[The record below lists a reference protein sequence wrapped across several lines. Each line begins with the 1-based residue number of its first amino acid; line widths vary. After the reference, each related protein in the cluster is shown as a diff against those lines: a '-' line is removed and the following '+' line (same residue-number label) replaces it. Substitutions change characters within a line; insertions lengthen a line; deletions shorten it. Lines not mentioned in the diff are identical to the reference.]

1 MCFIK
6 IKYFILTLGI
16 FTPERSEG
24 VKNPKRRKNQL
35 WLRKVS

>member
-24 VKNPKRRKNQL
+24 VKTPKGERI
-35 WLRKVS
+35 SYG